1 METNVRET
9 VIVKY
14 VRRARRGS
22 TTRCVDILLIAYD
35 ESKNEPGKA
44 RMRLDL
50 MNYKAQKLVGA
61 RISRKDETVMA
72 QGIEAINSTVK
83 ALMGAMGK
91 DPDKVDI
98 LLI

>member
-22 TTRCVDILLIAYD
+22 TIRCVDLLLVTYE
-35 ESKNEPGKA
+35 ESKHTPGKA
-44 RMRLDL
+44 RMRVELL
-50 MNYKAQKLVGA
+50 NYKAQKLVGA

-72 QGIEAINSTVK
+72 QGVEAINSVVK

-91 DPDKVDI
+91 APDEVDI